1 MKKFTLV
8 LVLAVTA
15 TVIWGCNVKLGGN
28 NQASQQEKKTVNLYF
43 TNKENNKILSE
54 SRTLTVKNG
63 ESLDKV
69 VINELI
75 KGPVSP
81 DLKKAIPEG
90 TQLLDIKR
98 ENSTAV
104 VDFSKEYYKT
114 SADTDIIVANFSVVN
129 SLCELPGIKKV
140 NILVESKALIGPS
153 GKPIGVL
160 GKEDAVFGAVPNE
173 KGQMEITL
181 YFGASSGD
189 MLTPEVRSIPIKEKE
204 PVEKYILQELIK
216 GPKDKSNSKTVPP
229 EAKLLSIETK
239 EGTCFVN
246 LSEEFKTKHWGGS
259 TGEMLTIYSIVDSL
273 TELPEIQKVQ
283 FLIEG
288 QKLDVFEHMV
298 FNEPF
303 TRDESLIK
311 K

>member
-15 TVIWGCNVKLGGN
+15 TVIWGCKLNMGGS

-43 TNKENNKILSE
+43 TNKDNSKILSE
-54 SRTLTVKNG
+54 SRTLAIKSG
-63 ESLDKV
+63 DSLERV
-69 VINELI
+69 VINELV

-90 TQLLDIKR
+90 TQLLDMKL
-98 ENSTAV
+98 ENSIAT
-104 VDFSKEYYKT
+104 VDFSKEYYNT
-114 SADTDIIVANFSVVN
+114 SANADIIVASFSVVN

-140 NILVESKALIGPS
+140 NILVENKALVGPS
-153 GKPIGVL
+153 GNPFGTL
-160 GKEDAVFGAVPNE
+160 GKEDAVFGALPNE

-181 YFGASSGD
+181 YFGASTGD
-189 MLTPEVRSIPIKEKE
+189 MLTPEVRNIPIKEKE
-204 PVEKYILQELIK
+204 PIEKYIIQELIK
-216 GPKDKSNSKTVPP
+216 GPKDKANSKTVPP
-229 EAKLLSIETK
+229 ETKLLSIETK

-246 LSEEFKTKHWGGS
+246 LSEDFKTKHWGGS

-273 TELPEIQKVQ
+273 TELPDIQKVQ

-303 TRDESLIK
+303 SRDESLIK
-311 K
+311 N